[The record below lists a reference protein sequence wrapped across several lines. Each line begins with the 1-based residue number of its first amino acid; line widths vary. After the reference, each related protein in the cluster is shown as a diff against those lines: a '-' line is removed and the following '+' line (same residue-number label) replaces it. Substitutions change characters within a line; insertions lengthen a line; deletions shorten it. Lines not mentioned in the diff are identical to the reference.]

1 MPNQFS
7 QPKTLGE
14 LVTSLDNLSLD
25 KIKPFIADLSLE
37 MSLDTLYKNETQH
50 FFDVH
55 HQIIDLLAVQLREG
69 QTDLEFFYFDTV
81 VRLADRLTVVQ
92 DKFIELVA
100 SIDDVPLHEEENQQ
114 HFDYYLGLSK
124 LFQGQLEDCRVIYN
138 ELLVDDLALQLRGRI
153 VNSLAVCCVELGLYE
168 EAIVGYKQSMEIWQT
183 LGNTTRVVYAEKNL
197 GSTYREIQRLDE
209 ARFYLTRTSERNLE
223 LAIKDSWALIQN
235 QLGLLEVDSGN
246 WSIALAHYENALAH
260 WQQLN
265 SGDNYAAVLLNI
277 GRLDLLRGDFDE
289 SRRKHQEVIQ
299 FSTNGTDQIES
310 YLDLG
315 LIAQIKGNF
324 TEAENAYKRALEIAE
339 ERKDILPRIH
349 YQIAELFCHM
359 GRSTD
364 AIRNYEKAV
373 EIIEVSRGFIARN
386 EALRISFLG
395 RWQQVY
401 EALVL
406 HCIEIGDREQAFKWA
421 ERARA
426 RTFAEALGSI
436 DMPEQTVVELSDV
449 QATLLPNIAM
459 LCYFTTGVLE
469 QDIPML
475 QRLQQEA
482 IFREHLLTEPET
494 ILFII
499 TQNDLQVHRL
509 GDPNR
514 FVFPVENIEHVMT
527 SPVLQGMH
535 QILLGPFSE
544 RNDYN
549 QIYITPHGPLHH
561 IPFAALLDAADQPW
575 LREQGPALAY
585 TPSPTLFVQNQL
597 NPRDS
602 EPIGNAYAMGY
613 NGQDL
618 RYAETEAGRVAQ
630 ITSGIA
636 QVGSDIQKEQLQ
648 HNMAQYR
655 LLHFSCHAHFDV
667 QEPMNSFLEI
677 GPDQRLTAT
686 EILQEWQLEADLVV
700 LSACQTGIS
709 KILRSDEPM
718 GLVRAFLYAGCKAVL
733 VTSWPVEDL
742 PTLLFMETFYQ
753 RLVDSTGEDLP
764 SALKDAQIRLRQL
777 TMAEISLITQTWDH
791 VPKWEENPDD
801 DLCPFENAK
810 HWAAFVL
817 IGA

>member
-1 MPNQFS
+1 MIRRS
-7 QPKTLGE
+7 
-14 LVTSLDNLSLD
+14 
-25 KIKPFIADLSLE
+25 
-37 MSLDTLYKNETQH
+37 
-50 FFDVH
+50 
-55 HQIIDLLAVQLREG
+55 
-69 QTDLEFFYFDTV
+69 
-81 VRLADRLTVVQ
+81 
-92 DKFIELVA
+92 
-100 SIDDVPLHEEENQQ
+100 
-114 HFDYYLGLSK
+114 
-124 LFQGQLEDCRVIYN
+124 
-138 ELLVDDLALQLRGRI
+138 
-153 VNSLAVCCVELGLYE
+153 
-168 EAIVGYKQSMEIWQT
+168 
-183 LGNTTRVVYAEKNL
+183 
-197 GSTYREIQRLDE
+197 
-209 ARFYLTRTSERNLE
+209 
-223 LAIKDSWALIQN
+223 
-235 QLGLLEVDSGN
+235 
-246 WSIALAHYENALAH
+246 ENAA
-260 WQQLN
+260 
-265 SGDNYAAVLLNI
+265 
-277 GRLDLLRGDFDE
+277 F
-289 SRRKHQEVIQ
+289 
-299 FSTNGTDQIES
+299 QIES

-315 LIAQIKGNF
+315 LIAQIKGDF
-324 TEAENAYKRALEIAE
+324 RKAEIDFEHALKIAE
-339 ERKDILPRIH
+339 EHKGILPRIY
-349 YQIAELFCHM
+349 YQKAELLRRM
-359 GRSTD
+359 EKSTE
-364 AIRNYEKAV
+364 AIQGYEKAV
-373 EIIEVSRGFIARN
+373 EIIEESRGFIGRD
-386 EALRISFLG
+386 EALKISLLG

-401 EALVL
+401 ESLVL
-406 HCIEIGDREQAFKWA
+406 HCIKIGNPELAFKWA

-426 RTFAEALGSI
+426 RALAEALGSV
-436 DMPEQTVVELSDV
+436 DLPEQAAVELSDV
-449 QATLLPNIAM
+449 QATLSPNTAM

-475 QRLQQEA
+475 QKLQQEA
-482 IFREHLLTEPET
+482 IFREHLLTEPQT
-494 ILFII
+494 ILFVI
-499 TQNDLQVHRL
+499 TQDDLQVHFL
-509 GDPNR
+509 GDPNN
-514 FVFPVENIEHVMT
+514 FIFPLENIEHLMT
-527 SPVLQGMH
+527 PPVLQGMH